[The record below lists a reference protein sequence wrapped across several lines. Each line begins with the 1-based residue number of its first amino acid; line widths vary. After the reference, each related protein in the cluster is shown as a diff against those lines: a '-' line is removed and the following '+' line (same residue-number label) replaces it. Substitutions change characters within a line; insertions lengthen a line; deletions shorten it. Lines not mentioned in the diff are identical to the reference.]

1 MGRLTDTA
9 VKQAKAKS
17 GPRKMTDG
25 EGLYLFLTASGAK
38 SWRYDYRFLGRRQTL
53 VLGPYPEVSL
63 RDARKRHQ
71 KARSQLEDGDNPAAI
86 KQREKHARRRAAA
99 NTFEA
104 VADDWYDELESHRSH
119 SWRIGVKGWLKNY
132 INPRIGN
139 RPLEAIDAA
148 DVLALVR
155 GIVDKG
161 KARTAE
167 NVRWLISRIYSHAI
181 RNLKVTVNPAKELRG
196 AIQIPPPKHHR
207 PLRAKELPEFVKKI
221 DAYEGRPETRLAL
234 KLLLLTFVRKAE
246 LIGATWD
253 ELDLDEKEW
262 RIAPERMKGRE
273 QHIVPLSHQAITCFK
288 ELKRLSPKTK
298 FVLPHFGDPRR
309 HMSTYT
315 FNVAFD
321 TMGYAGKF
329 KPHGIRGTAST
340 LLNEEGFRADVIE
353 RQLAHVEP
361 NRVRAAYNS
370 ADYLPERV
378 KMMQFWADYLDG
390 LDTAAKVVMI
400 GERRKK

>member
-1 MGRLTDTA
+1 
-9 VKQAKAKS
+9 
-17 GPRKMTDG
+17 
-25 EGLYLFLTASGAK
+25 
-38 SWRYDYRFLGRRQTL
+38 
-53 VLGPYPEVSL
+53 LGPYPQVTLKE
-63 RDARKRHQ
+63 ARKRHAN
-71 KARSQLEDGDNPAAI
+71 ARAQLEDGSNPAAI
-86 KQREKHARRRAAA
+86 KQREKHAKRHAAE

-104 VADDWYDELESHRSH
+104 VAEAWYNEIALHRSH
-119 SWRIGVKGWLKNY
+119 SWRVGVRGWLKNY
-132 INPRIGN
+132 INPKIGN

-148 DVLALVR
+148 DVLALIR
-155 GIVDKG
+155 NIVDKG

-167 NVRWLISRIYSHAI
+167 NVRWLVSRVYSHAI
-181 RNLKVTVNPAKELRG
+181 RNLKVKANPAKELRG

-207 PLRAKELPEFVKKI
+207 PLKAKELPEFVGRVG
-221 DAYEGRPETRLAL
+221 AYDGRAETRLAL
-234 KLLLLTFVRKAE
+234 RLLLLTFVRKAE

-253 ELDLDEKEW
+253 EVDLDRREW

-273 QHIVPLSHQAITCFK
+273 QHIVPLSRQAIACFK
-288 ELKRLSPKTK
+288 ELHRLTARSK

-329 KPHGIRGTAST
+329 KPHGVRATAST

-378 KMMQFWADYLDG
+378 RMMQFWADYLDG
-390 LDTAAKVVMI
+390 PCPENVVSLKKKHVAA
-400 GERRKK
+400 GT